1 MNRFALAILIA
12 TLTGA
17 GCAAPAA
24 TSTALDLS
32 NRGLKKVSMDVF
44 DMTGLVE
51 LDLSGNEL
59 EGALP
64 SELGRL
70 VNLKILDASHN
81 KMTGVPAE
89 IGRLTSLETLD
100 LSDNQLTGLP
110 MELGNL
116 KQLKVLDLSGNPYSE
131 QDLAKIEKELTNT
144 EIKKR

>member
-1 MNRFALAILIA
+1 MKRFALAILIA
-12 TLTGA
+12 ALTGA

-24 TSTALDLS
+24 TSTTLDLS

-44 DMTGLVE
+44 DMTNLAE

-81 KMTGVPAE
+81 KMTGLPAE
-89 IGRLTSLETLD
+89 IGKLRALEVLD
-100 LSDNQLTGLP
+100 LSDNSLTGLP

-116 KQLKVLDLSGNPYSE
+116 KQLKVLDLTGNPYSV
-131 QDLAKIEKELTNT
+131 QDLAAIEKELVNT
-144 EIKKR
+144 EIKR